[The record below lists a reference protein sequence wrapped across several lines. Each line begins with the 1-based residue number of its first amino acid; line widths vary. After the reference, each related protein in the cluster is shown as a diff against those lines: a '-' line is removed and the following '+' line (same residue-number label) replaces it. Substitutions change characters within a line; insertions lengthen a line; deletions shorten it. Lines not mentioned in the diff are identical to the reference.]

1 MAEGEMNDQALG
13 GLILILIAA
22 FCYFLP
28 FVIALVRGKA
38 SGTAGVLFV
47 NICLGWTIL
56 GWFVAFIWACS
67 GETNAEIAK
76 RDRQHRELLAIV
88 TAKK

>member
-1 MAEGEMNDQALG
+1 MNDQALG
-13 GLILILIAA
+13 GLFLILFGL
-22 FCYFLP
+22 FCYFIP
-28 FVIALVRGKA
+28 FVVALSRGKA
-38 SGTAGVLFV
+38 NGTGGVFV
-47 NICLGWTIL
+47 VNLCLGWTLI

-88 TAKK
+88 AAKK